1 MALNDSAAA
10 ARTYGETPKSFA
22 FSEEGERYYIGSE
35 VGSYMKLYRGALYK
49 KYPLLWRRAA
59 TQDEK
64 KIMQEMGFHQNTL
77 STNIMLMRA
86 SEVDEVLSGND
97 EKYKSVQNVASGESF
112 SPIKEN
118 RTRRSSLWF
127 GQFAS
132 GSHHLDALP
141 SSTPIAAIRPGRRKL
156 RTYPYCYND
165 SDPEATSRN
174 AEQVEILVPIRLDM
188 EIDGLKL
195 RDNFTWNKNGRRF
208 FCSSHASQADW
219 RLFKELNMT
228 PEIFAEILCD
238 DLDLPPNTFVPAVAA
253 SIRQQLA
260 AYCPESFTVDG
271 TDQRV
276 VIKLNINVGN
286 ISLVDEFEWD
296 LSELEYTPEIFAQT
310 MCIELG
316 LAGEFLPAI
325 AYSIRGQLAWHQRTY
340 AFSEP
345 PLPTIESPLRTSD
358 CDHWSPHLET
368 LTDAELEKKIRD
380 QDRNTRRIR
389 RVANAW

>member
-1 MALNDSAAA
+1 MMASNDSSAST
-10 ARTYGETPKSFA
+10 RSYRELPKSF
-22 FSEEGERYYIGSE
+22 SLTQDGERYYIGSE
-35 VGSYMKLYRGALYK
+35 IGGFMKLYRGALYK

-64 KIMQEMGFHQNTL
+64 RIMQEMGFHQNTL

-97 EKYKSVQNVASGESF
+97 EKYKSVQAVVSTEVP

-118 RTRRSSLWF
+118 RSKRSSLWL
-127 GQFAS
+127 GQFAT

-165 SDPEATSRN
+165 SDPEATTRN
-174 AEQVEILVPIRLDM
+174 AEQVEVLVPIRLDM

-195 RDNFTWNKNGRRF
+195 RDNFTWNKN
-208 FCSSHASQADW
+208 
-219 RLFKELNMT
+219 ELNIT

-238 DLDLPPNTFVPAVAA
+238 DLDLPPATFVPAVAA
-253 SIRQQLA
+253 SIHQQLA

-276 VIKLNINVGN
+276 VIKLNINIGN
-286 ISLVDEFEWD
+286 LSLVDEFEWD
-296 LSELEYTPEIFAQT
+296 LSELDYTPETFAQT

-345 PLPTIESPLRTSD
+345 PLPTVECPLRSSD

-380 QDRNTRRIR
+380 QDRNTRRMR

>member
-1 MALNDSAAA
+1 
-10 ARTYGETPKSFA
+10 
-22 FSEEGERYYIGSE
+22 
-35 VGSYMKLYRGALYK
+35 MKLYRGALYK

-97 EKYKSVQNVASGESF
+97 EKYKSVQSTASGESF

-195 RDNFTWNKNGRRF
+195 RDNFTWNKN
-208 FCSSHASQADW
+208 
-219 RLFKELNMT
+219 ELNIT

-260 AYCPESFTVDG
+260 AYCPESFTADG

-286 ISLVDEFEWD
+286 LSLVDEFEWD

-389 RVANAW
+389 RIANAW